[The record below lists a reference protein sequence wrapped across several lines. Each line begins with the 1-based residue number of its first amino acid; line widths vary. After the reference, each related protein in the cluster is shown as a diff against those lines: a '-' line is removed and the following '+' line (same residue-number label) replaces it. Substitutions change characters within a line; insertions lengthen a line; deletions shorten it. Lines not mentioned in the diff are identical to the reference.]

1 MSPCADDVPKKRVI
15 HHQSKGDTT
24 MQTYPVTRILLL
36 AIAVACAP
44 IMSLAS
50 SPKYYDDGLT
60 VSHLAETLLV
70 DEIMQA

>member
-1 MSPCADDVPKKRVI
+1 
-15 HHQSKGDTT
+15 
-24 MQTYPVTRILLL
+24 MQTYPVTRTLLL

-60 VSHLAETLLV
+60 VSNLVETLLV
-70 DEIMQA
+70 NEIMQA